1 VISRR
6 LQAADSLLYDS
17 RSMEAALLSV
27 VIPVYQGERFLE
39 ELSDRIAELRADLE
53 SRHSPVALAE
63 AIFVDDGSID
73 DSRSVLEALAR
84 KHDWIRV
91 VTLSRNFGQH
101 PATIAGILH
110 SSGDWVATLDEDLQ
124 HRPADLVPLLKCAI
138 RNHFDLVYA
147 RPLGEVHRSR
157 VRDLGSR
164 GFKALVGRLTGNPHV
179 PLFNSFRMMRGSIAR
194 AAAAVCANDPYFD
207 IAICWFTSRIGSV
220 PLELTDRRFI
230 ESRNSGYPLRALV
243 RHAARMLLASEM
255 KFLRLGAMI
264 GIFAL
269 AGSVGLSAVVVGMKI
284 WNPEAIHAR
293 GWVSLVLL
301 ISFFG
306 GLTALLGGVLVELT
320 SGLAARAKGKPEYF
334 VVDRSGDALLRA
346 WADAPEP

>member
-1 VISRR
+1 
-6 LQAADSLLYDS
+6 
-17 RSMEAALLSV
+17 M
-27 VIPVYQGERFLE
+27 
-39 ELSDRIAELRADLE
+39 
-53 SRHSPVALAE
+53 
-63 AIFVDDGSID
+63 
-73 DSRSVLEALAR
+73 
-84 KHDWIRV
+84 
-91 VTLSRNFGQH
+91 
-101 PATIAGILH
+101 
-110 SSGDWVATLDEDLQ
+110 
-124 HRPADLVPLLKCAI
+124 
-138 RNHFDLVYA
+138 
-147 RPLGEVHRSR
+147 
-157 VRDLGSR
+157 
-164 GFKALVGRLTGNPHV
+164 GRLTGNPHV

-207 IAICWFTSRIGSV
+207 IAISWFTDRIGSV

-230 ESRNSGYPLRALV
+230 ESRQSGYSLRALV

-255 KFLRLGAMI
+255 KFLRLGAVI

-269 AGSVGLSAVVVGMKI
+269 AGSVLLSAVVVAIKI
-284 WNPEAIHAR
+284 WNPDAIHAR

-346 WADAPEP
+346 WADTPQP

>member
-1 VISRR
+1 
-6 LQAADSLLYDS
+6 
-17 RSMEAALLSV
+17 MEIALLSV
-27 VIPVYQGERFLE
+27 VVPVYQGEKFLE
-39 ELSDRIAELRADLE
+39 ELAGRLGDLRADLE

-73 DSRSVLEALAR
+73 DSRAVLAALER
-84 KHDWIRV
+84 KHDWVRV

-110 SSGDWVATLDEDLQ
+110 SSGDWVATIDEDLQ

-138 RNHFDLVYA
+138 RNHLDLVYA
-147 RPLGEVHRSR
+147 KPRGEVHGSR

-164 GFKALVGRLTGNPHV
+164 GFKSLVGRLTGNPHV

-220 PLELTDRRFI
+220 PLELSDRRFI
-230 ESRNSGYPLRALV
+230 ESRKSGYSLRALV
-243 RHAARMLLASEM
+243 AHAARMLLASEM
-255 KFLRLGAMI
+255 KFLRLGAVI

-269 AGSVGLSAVVVGMKI
+269 AGSLLLSAVVVGMKI

-293 GWVSLVLL
+293 GWVSLVLV

-334 VVDRSGDALLRA
+334 VVDRSGDAHLRD
-346 WADAPEP
+346 WADAP